1 MNFQR
6 KRRLVMVRICT
17 YVISMLFPILWA
29 TSSLAQSQGD
39 WDRWGMGGW
48 GHMMFGGVMMIV
60 FWGGIILLVVLLV
73 RSFGGSSRSGG
84 LNAPPH
90 ATPLDI
96 LKERFAKGE
105 IDKKEYDERRK
116 ALLD

>member
-1 MNFQR
+1 MD
-6 KRRLVMVRICT
+6 RIYT
-17 YVISMLFPILWA
+17 FATTALFTFLWA
-29 TSSLAQSQGD
+29 TSSLAQSAGD
-39 WDRWGMGGW
+39 WSGWGHPAWGW

-60 FWGGIILLVVLLV
+60 FWGGIILLVILLV
-73 RSFGGSSRSGG
+73 RGIGGASQSGG
-84 LNAPPH
+84 LHTLPR

-105 IDKKEYDERRK
+105 IDKKEYDERKK

>member
-1 MNFQR
+1 MDR
-6 KRRLVMVRICT
+6 IYTYATTALLV
-17 YVISMLFPILWA
+17 FLWA

-39 WDRWGMGGW
+39 WDRWGAWGW

-73 RSFGGSSRSGG
+73 RWFGGSSKSGG
-84 LNAPPH
+84 LNALRR

-105 IDKKEYDERRK
+105 IDKEEYDERRK
-116 ALLD
+116 ALSD

>member
-1 MNFQR
+1 MY
-6 KRRLVMVRICT
+6 RIYT
-17 YVISMLFPILWA
+17 YATTILITILWA
-29 TSSLAQSQGD
+29 APSLAQPQGEL
-39 WDRWGMGGW
+39 DRWGMPAWGWGWGW

-60 FWGGIILLVVLLV
+60 FWGGIILLIVSLV
-73 RSFGGSSRSGG
+73 RSFGGSSQSGG
-84 LNAPPH
+84 LNALPR

-116 ALLD
+116 TLSD